1 VVHRNAPL
9 TETGRLR
16 LARCIVDHG
25 WPVARAAERFQVAR
39 TTATRWAVRYRELGP
54 AGMADRSSRP
64 RRSPR
69 RTPQPIVRKIVHL
82 RWKQRLGPVAI
93 AARVGL
99 APSTVH
105 RILVTCRINR
115 LWHVDRAT
123 GEPIR
128 RIEMTRP
135 GELVHVDVKKL
146 GNIPDGGG
154 WRAHGRAQ
162 GEVNRH
168 AHRDPGRPRKVH
180 GRPNIGYCHVHSA
193 VDGYSRLAYSEAL
206 DDETAATALAFWAR
220 ARAFFAGHG
229 ITVER
234 VLTDNG
240 SPYIS
245 HAWRDEH
252 HRLGITHSRTR
263 VRRPQTNGKVER
275 LNRTLLEEWAYR
287 RLYTSEKGRRAAL
300 SGWLHHYNHHRPH
313 TALGNLPPVSRCT
326 NVSGQYS

>member
-25 WPVARAAERFQVAR
+25 WPIARAAERFQVAR
-39 TTATRWAVRYRELGP
+39 TTATKWSQRYRQLGP
-54 AGMADRSSRP
+54 AGMVDHSSRP
-64 RRSPR
+64 HHCPR
-69 RTPQPIVRKIVHL
+69 RTPQPIVRWIVYL

-105 RILVTCRINR
+105 RILVACRINR
-115 LWHVDRAT
+115 LWHVDRVT

-128 RIEMTRP
+128 RYGKTRP

-154 WRAHGRAQ
+154 WHKLGRDQ
-162 GEVNRH
+162 GHRNTQ
-168 AHRDPGRPRKVH
+168 AHRDPARPRKVH
-180 GRPNIGYCHVHSA
+180 GRPDLGYCYVHSA
-193 VDGYSRLAYSEAL
+193 VDDHSRLAYSEAL

-220 ARAFFAGHG
+220 ARGFFAGHG

-234 VLTDNG
+234 GAHRQRQPLRQPCLARG
-240 SPYIS
+240 ARPAGHPALP
-245 HAWRDEH
+245 HAGPPAADQRQ
-252 HRLGITHSRTR
+252 GRTA
-263 VRRPQTNGKVER
+263 Q
-275 LNRTLLEEWAYR
+275 
-287 RLYTSEKGRRAAL
+287 
-300 SGWLHHYNHHRPH
+300 PH
-313 TALGNLPPVSRCT
+313 PA
-326 NVSGQYS
+326 